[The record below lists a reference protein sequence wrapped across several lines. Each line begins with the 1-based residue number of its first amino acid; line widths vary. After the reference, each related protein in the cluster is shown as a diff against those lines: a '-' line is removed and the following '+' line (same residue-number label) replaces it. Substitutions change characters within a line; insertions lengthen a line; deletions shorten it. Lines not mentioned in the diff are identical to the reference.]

1 MRLLELD
8 MLVAQNWEDNAFEMK
23 SLSGKIIILIKIKVG
38 KRILCLMLVYI
49 IHQMSSCKMHRNLFV
64 FLK

>member
-23 SLSGKIIILIKIKVG
+23 SLSGKIILIKMKVG
-38 KRILCLMLVYI
+38 KRILCLVLVYI
-49 IHQMSSCKMHRNLFV
+49 IH
-64 FLK
+64 